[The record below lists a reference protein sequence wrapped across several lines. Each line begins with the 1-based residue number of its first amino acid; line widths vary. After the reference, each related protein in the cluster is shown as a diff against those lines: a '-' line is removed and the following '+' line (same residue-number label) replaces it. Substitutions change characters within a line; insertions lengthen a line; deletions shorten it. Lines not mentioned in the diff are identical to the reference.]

1 MITATTASA
10 PIVLIHSQVV
20 RRAPQSA
27 QTRTSRSEY
36 LSEERRGAPLFVT
49 EKVVEL
55 CCRSRWR
62 CMNSRLTDR
71 PQS

>member
-1 MITATTASA
+1 MTIALATKKPMIF
-10 PIVLIHSQVV
+10 IHCQVV

-36 LSEERRGAPLFVT
+36 LSEERCGAPLFVT

-55 CCRSRWR
+55 CCRSLWR